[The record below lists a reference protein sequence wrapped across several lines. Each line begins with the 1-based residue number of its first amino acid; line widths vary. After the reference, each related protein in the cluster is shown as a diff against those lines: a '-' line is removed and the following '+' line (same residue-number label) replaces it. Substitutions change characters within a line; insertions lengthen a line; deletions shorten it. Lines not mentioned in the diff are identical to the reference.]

1 MRPTQ
6 FDTTSKVALN
16 GNCPKANNLPRDMP
30 SSESYR
36 TGIILRPPLNVRDDV
51 AHEDSGRK
59 GRQAKHNLP
68 EYQLQ
73 LKAELPRRASHQ
85 IKAEV
90 QKFQRNEITPRLTS
104 KSRDS
109 AC

>member
-1 MRPTQ
+1 MRSTQ
-6 FDTTSKVALN
+6 LGATGKVTLN

-36 TGIILRPPLNVRDDV
+36 TGIILRPSLNARDDV
-51 AHEDSGRK
+51 THEDSGRR
-59 GRQAKHNLP
+59 GRQVKHNLP

-85 IKAEV
+85 IKTEV
-90 QKFQRNEITPRLTS
+90 QKFQRNEITPRL
-104 KSRDS
+104 
-109 AC
+109 AQ

>member
-6 FDTTSKVALN
+6 SDATGKVALN
-16 GNCPKANNLPRDMP
+16 GNCPKANNLPPDMP

-36 TGIILRPPLNVRDDV
+36 TAIILRPPLNVRDDFT
-51 AHEDSGRK
+51 HEDSGRR
-59 GRQAKHNLP
+59 GRQVKHNLP

-85 IKAEV
+85 IKTEV
-90 QKFQRNEITPRLTS
+90 QKFQRNEITPRLSQETVP
-104 KSRDS
+104 DN
-109 AC
+109 